1 MNSIEVECAVSEIP
15 EFLPVDIKGLELD
28 QTLRASEITLPDG
41 FTLVTDPNAGVV
53 GCHESKAAVAEEEE
67 AVEGEEGVEGAAE
80 PEVIT
85 EKKEDEESSKYK
97 ISLNEHAH
105 GN

>member
-1 MNSIEVECAVSEIP
+1 M
-15 EFLPVDIKGLELD
+15 D
-28 QTLRASEITLPDG
+28 QTLRASEIALPDG

-85 EKKEDEESSKYK
+85 EKKEDEESSK
-97 ISLNEHAH
+97 
-105 GN
+105 